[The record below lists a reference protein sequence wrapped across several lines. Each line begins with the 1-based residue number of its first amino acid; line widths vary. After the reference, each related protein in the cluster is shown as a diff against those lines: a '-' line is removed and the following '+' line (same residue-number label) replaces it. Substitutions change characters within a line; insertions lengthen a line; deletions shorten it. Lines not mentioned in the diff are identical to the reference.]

1 MTIKQNLKRFFI
13 TSVLISSVVT
23 LGTIGIYVSLYISKS
38 SKGENDIN
46 VVKNRYNSLV
56 KQETEA
62 DSYVNQIEN
71 SSDEKKRNIVKVV
84 YLEQDAILII
94 KKVSEVNPY
103 FDISL
108 NRIDLDQSYVNV
120 ANIYVDLQLK
130 DKELDD
136 SFYSVYGKIVEK
148 AFDKIKN
155 NKIRELIKVNDK
167 QYKIV
172 YKKDYLK

>member
-108 NRIDLDQSYVNV
+108 NRIDLDQNYVNV

-136 SFYSVYGKIVEK
+136 SFYSIYGKIVEK
-148 AFDKIKN
+148 AFDKVKN